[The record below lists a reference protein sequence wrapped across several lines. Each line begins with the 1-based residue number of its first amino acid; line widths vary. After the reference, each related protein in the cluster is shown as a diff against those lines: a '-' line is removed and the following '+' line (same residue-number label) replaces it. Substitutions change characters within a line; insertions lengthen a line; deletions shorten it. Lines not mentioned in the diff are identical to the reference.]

1 MITLVPLSG
10 FLGSGKTTT
19 LISAAIA
26 MQRTGRRVA
35 VVTNDVGSSGLV
47 DSVAHAWDVARS
59 IDAPVAFDDEVL
71 DAALIISLA
80 IPDGP
85 AREQPGSAFRPGIG
99 VGWESPSL
107 DRILGLLG
115 RSPEWKP

>member
-1 MITLVPLSG
+1 
-10 FLGSGKTTT
+10 
-19 LISAAIA
+19 
-26 MQRTGRRVA
+26 
-35 VVTNDVGSSGLV
+35 V
-47 DSVAHAWDVARS
+47 DTVAHGWDVARAT
-59 IDAPVAFDDEVL
+59 DVPVSFDEEVL

-85 AREQPGSAFRPGIG
+85 PRTLAGSAFRPGIG
-99 VGWESPSL
+99 VGWDAPAL